1 MGEKSWRQRDVAGC
15 ADVTFTLVAL
25 AGVVAHLPR
34 MFMDA
39 MKTRPSGGF
48 ARVTTAVRMRGGCM
62 ILVHV
67 IINAGLVVS
76 LD

>member
-15 ADVTFTLVAL
+15 ADVTFTLVTP
-25 AGVVAHLPR
+25 AGVVAHVPPL
-34 MFMDA
+34 FMDP

-48 ARVTTAVRMRGGCM
+48 AKVATAVRMRGGCM

-67 IINAGLVVS
+67 MIVVRD